1 MAGDAWADWLF
12 MLGLLGIG
20 IALTLGVGI
29 RFAAITGGL
38 LYALM
43 WAASFPLD
51 NNPLLDDHVVG
62 LVALTVFALTFA
74 GDTWGLGKV
83 WAKTR
88 IVRRFPVLR

>member
-1 MAGDAWADWLF
+1 

-20 IALTLGVGI
+20 LALTLGAGI
-29 RFAAITGGL
+29 RIAAITGGL
-38 LYALM
+38 LYAMM

-62 LVALTVFALTFA
+62 IVAVVVFALTLA

-88 IVRRFPVLR
+88 LVRRFSILR